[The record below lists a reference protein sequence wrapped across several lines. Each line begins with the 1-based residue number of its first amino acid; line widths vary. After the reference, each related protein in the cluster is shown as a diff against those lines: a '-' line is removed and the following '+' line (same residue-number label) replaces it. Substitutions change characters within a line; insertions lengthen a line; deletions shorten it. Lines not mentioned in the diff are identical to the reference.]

1 MKDPYVSASEI
12 AEYCYCER
20 AWWHRLEGTEQERA
34 PELVAGEEKHRAV
47 AVQVVQAQRTQIA
60 GRTLLWL
67 GVGLFVI
74 VVALLV
80 LSPR

>member
-1 MKDPYVSASEI
+1 MKDPYISASEI

-20 AWWHRLEGTEQERA
+20 AWWHRLEGMENERL
-34 PELVAGEEKHRAV
+34 PELAVGEQKHQAV
-47 AVQVVQAQRTQIA
+47 AAQVVQAQRTQTA
-60 GRTLLWL
+60 GRTLLWV
-67 GVGLFVI
+67 GVTLFVI